1 MSKKHDKK
9 EEEKEEKNWEE
20 TDESEEILDEEVSE
34 KKDQK
39 KTQQNYLA
47 TIILLL
53 GLLAGSVFVDVAQLV
68 RGEGISLK
76 RLEGK
81 DIFSY
86 GGRTWVAYNSP
97 AVNLTIVN
105 DENCESCKTE
115 SAVLGLKT
123 AIPTVVPREISINS
137 EEGKAIAKKLEAKT
151 IPVFAFDKT
160 IEKSEVFEKIQN
172 VLSQKGEAYLLDTS
186 VLGIQGKYTE
196 TPTFA
201 SKNQEVLGN
210 PEAKVSIIEFSD
222 FQCPYCEMFY
232 NSLDQLLKTGDY
244 KNKVKVSFKNLPL
257 SFHARSNDAAMA
269 SQCAGEQ
276 GKFWEMY
283 NTLFQKQAEWQNSA
297 DNSKLKTYGSLLK
310 LDTAKFNQCMDS
322 NKYQAD
328 IDADKNLAKDYNISG
343 TPAIFINDEFISGAI
358 KFEELKQKIDT
369 LLAK

>member
-9 EEEKEEKNWEE
+9 KETKEEEKNWEE
-20 TDESEEILDEEVSE
+20 MDETDESTSDE
-34 KKDQK
+34 
-39 KTQQNYLA
+39 KTSKNKTLQNYLA
-47 TIILLL
+47 AIILLL

-81 DIFSY
+81 DLFSY
-86 GGRTWVAYNSP
+86 AGRTWVAYNSP

-105 DENCESCKTE
+105 DETCETCKAD

-137 EEGKAIAKKLEAKT
+137 EEGKALVKKSEAKT

-160 IEKSEVFEKIQN
+160 IEKSEVFDKIQN
-172 VLSQKGEAYLLDTS
+172 VLTQKGDFYLLDTS

-201 SKNQEVLGN
+201 SKNQTVLGN
-210 PEAKVSIIEFSD
+210 PDAKVSIIEFSD

-232 NSLDQLLKTGDY
+232 TSLNQLLTTGDY

-269 SQCAGEQ
+269 SECAGEQ

-283 NTLFQKQAEWQNSA
+283 NTLFQKQADWQNST
-297 DNSKLKTYGSLLK
+297 DNAKLKTYGTLLK
-310 LDTAKFNQCMDS
+310 LDTAKFNQCMDT
-322 NKYQAD
+322 NKFQAD
-328 IDADKNLAKDYNISG
+328 IDADKELAKNYNISG
-343 TPAIFINDEFISGAI
+343 TPAIFINDEFISGAV